1 MAGNR
6 RAAILRRRLQTIP
19 PPPPFRLVPWFYS
32 GDDKPDMYPQR
43 LMANTVFKAALF
55 KDPRYYQL
63 GVLSV
68 LLAFGVMTRAFEIS
82 PLQIA
87 AIFAAALA
95 VQFLGSFMTAVR
107 FDPRSAMITSL
118 SLSLLLRA
126 DAVAP
131 LMIAAAI
138 GVGSKFMFRLY
149 GKHIFNPANAGI
161 VALLIMS
168 QTVMPGAAWTT
179 PGQWGTALWL
189 AAALAGAGL
198 FVTYRSARFDVPL
211 IFLGAFA
218 ALIVARALWLG
229 DPLTIPFLRLQ
240 NGALVL
246 FAFFMISDPKTT
258 PDGALARA
266 VFAAGAALIAYV
278 LSYHFFISDGI
289 FYALAAMCLI
299 RPLIEAFDPAPQYRW
314 GDPVS
319 PPRFMLRFWRPRPAP
334 LPAE

>member
-1 MAGNR
+1 MVK
-6 RAAILRRRLQTIP
+6 AI
-19 PPPPFRLVPWFYS
+19 FR
-32 GDDKPDMYPQR
+32 
-43 LMANTVFKAALF
+43 
-55 KDPRYYQL
+55 DPRHYQL
-63 GVLSV
+63 AVLSV
-68 LLAFGVMTRAFEIS
+68 LLAFGVTTRAFEIA
-82 PLQIA
+82 PLQVA
-87 AIFAAALA
+87 SIFATALF

-126 DAVAP
+126 DAIAP

-149 GKHIFNPANAGI
+149 GKHVFNPANAGI

-179 PGQWGTALWL
+179 PGQWGTAIWL
-189 AAALAGAGL
+189 AAAIAGAGL
-198 FVTYRSARFDVPL
+198 FVTYRAARFDVPL

-218 ALIVARALWLG
+218 ALIIARALWLG
-229 DPLTIPFLRLQ
+229 DPLAIPFLRLQ
-240 NGALVL
+240 NGALIL

-258 PDGALARA
+258 PDGAIARA
-266 VFAAGAALIAYV
+266 VFAAAAALIAYV
-278 LSYHFFISDGI
+278 LTFHFFISDGI
-289 FYALAAMCLI
+289 FYALAGVCLL
-299 RPLIEAFDPAPQYRW
+299 RPLIEALDPAPHYQW

-319 PPRFMLRFWRPRPAP
+319 RPQILTRLLRPRPTP